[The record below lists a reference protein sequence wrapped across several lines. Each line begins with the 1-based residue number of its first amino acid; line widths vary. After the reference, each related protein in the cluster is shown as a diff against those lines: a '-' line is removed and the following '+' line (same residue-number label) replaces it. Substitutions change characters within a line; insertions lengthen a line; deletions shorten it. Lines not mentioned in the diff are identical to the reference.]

1 MVALTGIEEFMRSMS
16 PVSSNQSP
24 LEALTFDD
32 ARKRRLDALKARRR
46 DLTDAPAMEELLSAP
61 IPASRPGPQPVA
73 PVAKDQVLAVAAAK
87 PKAFAAVPQQ
97 VVSLMQG
104 NSAKAQDMRRLVKEN
119 AAKLMQI
126 LTKTPADGQGLLP
139 GTPFTM
145 TGIQRLSQL
154 LHQRAGQQ
162 GAPGRKIAATALQL
176 LREPDPSKPSIQ
188 GLSASR
194 IQALW
199 HRAEPMFR
207 KGGAQPAAFGGGAS
221 RRGAGPRLPH

>member
-1 MVALTGIEEFMRSMS
+1 MVALTGFEEFMRSMS
-16 PVSSNQSP
+16 PVSANQVVV
-24 LEALTFDD
+24 EGVAFDD

-46 DLTDAPAMEELLSAP
+46 DLSDAAAVEPAFVAPPAPARTERAWSAP
-61 IPASRPGPQPVA
+61 A
-73 PVAKDQVLAVAAAK
+73 PKAAAPAA

-104 NSAKAQDMRRLVKEN
+104 NSAKAQDMRRMVKEN

-126 LTKTPADGQGLLP
+126 LTKTPADGRGLLP
-139 GTPFTM
+139 GTPFTI

-154 LHQRAGQQ
+154 LHQRASQQ

-176 LREPDPSKPSIQ
+176 LREPDPSKPAIE
-188 GLSASR
+188 GLSQIR

-199 HRAEPMFR
+199 QRAEQIVR
-207 KGGAQPAAFGGGAS
+207 KGGAT
-221 RRGAGPRLPH
+221 GPRAGSGSGLRH